1 MDSLDVNDTCK
12 RPITN
17 LKRHFVY
24 GEIIQIHTIHESNY
38 TVINQP
44 RNGSGKV
51 KIINKSNSVYRS
63 YQAQV
68 MRRRHSMIFAYI
80 IHAYVDTSQR
90 SIKDIFNI
98 FQKGSLFGLD
108 DYINFEH
115 ASSHKY
121 VVQTTESLRMARSE
135 MTRYSF
141 LVLIKLQSSSETVYE
156 AFDFSLKLFSV
167 LSKQL
172 A

>member
-1 MDSLDVNDTCK
+1 MLMIRVNVQLQIS
-12 RPITN
+12 RGY
-17 LKRHFVY
+17 FVF
-24 GEIIQIHTIHESNY
+24 GEIIQMHTIHESNY

-51 KIINKSNSVYRS
+51 EIINKSNSVYRS

-108 DYINFEH
+108 YYINFEH

>member
-1 MDSLDVNDTCK
+1 LRC
-12 RPITN
+12 
-17 LKRHFVY
+17 
-24 GEIIQIHTIHESNY
+24 Y
-38 TVINQP
+38 T
-44 RNGSGKV
+44 
-51 KIINKSNSVYRS
+51 
-63 YQAQV
+63 
-68 MRRRHSMIFAYI
+68 YI
-80 IHAYVDTSQR
+80 IHAYVDTSQQ